1 MVKDIYELISIRK
14 NWISINREN
23 NFENGIK
30 NLLSNMY
37 PDEAHFIYELLQNAE
52 DKKAKHVYFKLTK
65 ENLIFEHDG
74 GVYDRTQLFTLK
86 DIESITGIGTS
97 TKRDDN
103 TTIGKFGVGFKAVF
117 AYTET
122 PQIHSG
128 EYSFEINDLV
138 VPKLIDKCL
147 DVKEGITRFIFPLN
161 SKTKDIND
169 ILSEIRNGLTNIK
182 DNTLL
187 FLKNIESIS
196 YELDNG
202 SKGEFLRI
210 DEKDNKVTLLGK
222 NNEETYWLRF
232 DKKISIDDEEDN
244 KIKDCTINIAF
255 KLKKID
261 EYTKEITPTNSGVSI
276 FFPAEKE
283 VSNLRFILN
292 APFAFTI
299 ARDSV
304 RNCKSNRLLIK
315 ELAIFI
321 KEVLHKI
328 SEYGYMQMSF
338 LKVLPNNDDDIPEM
352 YMPILE
358 SIYEEYETQPYF
370 ITQSNELEYLKNVVK
385 AYRAVIYELF
395 SDDDINKIL
404 NKNNLRWL
412 KNPSLD
418 NSPESKFLSMFNI
431 KKLTVY
437 DLLSKKN
444 TDLLNILKTKDNN
457 WFYKL
462 FKQLSKENNEI
473 EDLDLYYLRDFAFMP
488 TISKRFCLPND
499 TYYSRHE
506 IEIQNINIISPE
518 IFSYTTKDN
527 KKIVIDEDIIHIL
540 EKLGVKEFDV
550 KAKIEIILNKYQD
563 NKIMND
569 EQNIKDVRD
578 LIELSYN
585 CFNHG
590 NYWTER
596 DIISLIERTKC
607 IQGKNGKYY
616 SLDNMVLGKPYKES
630 FYEILRDK
638 GDFGKEIISDK
649 YDIPEDRFFKDKV
662 ISVCNKVGALSDLKI
677 DEYGGGGPIGK
688 DYYIPLLQEALNAQD
703 LIISASIWNFLA
715 GKNNISFYAEH
726 KEHGSTY
733 YSNFVSKLR
742 QSSWLPNNNN
752 EFFKPEDICIEDLPD
767 EFIKKNILELVSI
780 LNIKSKGEVNKKLE
794 ESLAEN
800 DIKNLSVY
808 DIQILDAIAQK
819 YPQKFNKFIQENDSF
834 DEEIRETI
842 NIEEA
847 KNAKKIAYEK
857 KEYSHRKTD
866 TIVDAKPYLKNLYYL
881 RDRDYMVCQICKR
894 NMPFKKKDGNW
905 YFEDVE
911 MFKSNLVEKAD
922 VSTHISLCPTC
933 SAKYKEYIKNNESQQ
948 LEIINEILYNKNKN
962 KDEIKIYMDAQY
974 FIIFKNKHFFDL
986 KTKLPQLLNA
996 SIKDDLENEQ
1006 KIKSLQST
1014 LIKEDVHDSFINA
1027 EWYDIKNQNIIR
1039 IGYDKFRCVLF
1050 IDYNTGIEYV
1060 EKITKDIFNELTKN
1074 TTDIE
1079 NYVSK
1084 LKDTRFSGIY
1094 KIK

>member
-1 MVKDIYELISIRK
+1 M
-14 NWISINREN
+14 
-23 NFENGIK
+23 
-30 NLLSNMY
+30 
-37 PDEAHFIYELLQNAE
+37 
-52 DKKAKHVYFKLTK
+52 
-65 ENLIFEHDG
+65 
-74 GVYDRTQLFTLK
+74 
-86 DIESITGIGTS
+86 
-97 TKRDDN
+97 
-103 TTIGKFGVGFKAVF
+103 
-117 AYTET
+117 
-122 PQIHSG
+122 
-128 EYSFEINDLV
+128 
-138 VPKLIDKCL
+138 
-147 DVKEGITRFIFPLN
+147 
-161 SKTKDIND
+161 
-169 ILSEIRNGLTNIK
+169 
-182 DNTLL
+182 
-187 FLKNIESIS
+187 
-196 YELDNG
+196 
-202 SKGEFLRI
+202 
-210 DEKDNKVTLLGK
+210 
-222 NNEETYWLRF
+222 
-232 DKKISIDDEEDN
+232 
-244 KIKDCTINIAF
+244 
-255 KLKKID
+255 
-261 EYTKEITPTNSGVSI
+261 
-276 FFPAEKE
+276 
-283 VSNLRFILN
+283 
-292 APFAFTI
+292 
-299 ARDSV
+299 
-304 RNCKSNRLLIK
+304 
-315 ELAIFI
+315 
-321 KEVLHKI
+321 
-328 SEYGYMQMSF
+328 
-338 LKVLPNNDDDIPEM
+338 
-352 YMPILE
+352 
-358 SIYEEYETQPYF
+358 
-370 ITQSNELEYLKNVVK
+370 
-385 AYRAVIYELF
+385 
-395 SDDDINKIL
+395 
-404 NKNNLRWL
+404 
-412 KNPSLD
+412 
-418 NSPESKFLSMFNI
+418 
-431 KKLTVY
+431 
-437 DLLSKKN
+437 
-444 TDLLNILKTKDNN
+444 
-457 WFYKL
+457 
-462 FKQLSKENNEI
+462 
-473 EDLDLYYLRDFAFMP
+473 
-488 TISKRFCLPND
+488 
-499 TYYSRHE
+499 
-506 IEIQNINIISPE
+506 
-518 IFSYTTKDN
+518 
-527 KKIVIDEDIIHIL
+527 
-540 EKLGVKEFDV
+540 
-550 KAKIEIILNKYQD
+550 
-563 NKIMND
+563 
-569 EQNIKDVRD
+569 
-578 LIELSYN
+578 
-585 CFNHG
+585 
-590 NYWTER
+590 
-596 DIISLIERTKC
+596 
-607 IQGKNGKYY
+607 
-616 SLDNMVLGKPYKES
+616 
-630 FYEILRDK
+630 
-638 GDFGKEIISDK
+638 
-649 YDIPEDRFFKDKV
+649 
-662 ISVCNKVGALSDLKI
+662 
-677 DEYGGGGPIGK
+677 
-688 DYYIPLLQEALNAQD
+688 
-703 LIISASIWNFLA
+703 AS
-715 GKNNISFYAEH
+715 KNNISIYAEH

-794 ESLAEN
+794 ESLAEY
-800 DIKNLSVY
+800 DIKNLSVN

-834 DEEIRETI
+834 DEERRETI